1 MNQCLLFDCDGTLV
15 DSEWLCN
22 LGLVIQFKAL
32 GVSLDVDELVIR
44 FRGLKL
50 AHILETLSMEHH
62 LVLSDDF
69 IPAYRAVVA
78 GLFVTDLKP
87 IEGVLEILKNMPQAK
102 AVVSNGPLNKVKQ
115 ALDICGLSSFFGSHL
130 YSAYDLGIWKP
141 DPGLYQFAAQDM
153 GFAIAD
159 CIVVEDGL
167 VGAEA
172 GFKAGIQTYFYN
184 RFNEPCPFD
193 GVIHFNSMQALPEL
207 IRVNTA
213 LR

>member
-1 MNQCLLFDCDGTLV
+1 MNQCLLFDCDGTLI

-44 FRGLKL
+44 FRGWKL
-50 AHILETLSMEHH
+50 ARILETLSIEHH
-62 LVLSDDF
+62 LVLADDF

-87 IEGVLEILKNMPQAK
+87 VAGVLEILKNMPQAK
-102 AVVSNGPLNKVKQ
+102 AVVSNGPLNKIKQ
-115 ALDICGLSSFFGSHL
+115 ALDICGLSSFFGPHL

-141 DPGLYQFAAQDM
+141 DPGIYQFVAQDM
-153 GFAIAD
+153 GFGIQD

-167 VGAEA
+167 VGVEA

-184 RFNEPCPFD
+184 SFNESCPFD

-207 IRVNTA
+207 IRAN
-213 LR
+213 R